1 MLIIFSELYY
11 KLLLLLTSFY
21 YYSSSTMI
29 NADKQ
34 KVLIKFQL

>member
-1 MLIIFSELYY
+1 MLIIFSELYD
-11 KLLLLLTSFY
+11 KLLLLLISFY

-34 KVLIKFQL
+34 KSL